1 MSEDFINIS
10 RSLDT
15 LTLAQV
21 AEKINV
27 KDIET
32 AKKWLQEKRIK
43 IHRFLN
49 NSFVYQIEVDSQID
63 KPFVQQ
69 LRNKYPDK
77 WKDRYRDV
85 VKDLSVYNLTITL
98 LEDDISPIPRVKSSR
113 INKKDEERYKKTIRM
128 KKLTL
133 PKNAHKGLKIFCKTC
148 RVDNPRCRHYSRQV
162 YRVRVHIPGNS
173 NSIKTKVLDATN
185 YSSAIIECIDFEK
198 ELKSN

>member
-1 MSEDFINIS
+1 MNMSEDFINIS

-32 AKKWLQEKRIK
+32 AKKLLQEKRIK

-113 INKKDEERYKKTIRM
+113 INKKDEERYN
-128 KKLTL
+128 KLL
-133 PKNAHKGLKIFCKTC
+133 G
-148 RVDNPRCRHYSRQV
+148 
-162 YRVRVHIPGNS
+162 
-173 NSIKTKVLDATN
+173 
-185 YSSAIIECIDFEK
+185 
-198 ELKSN
+198 

>member
-1 MSEDFINIS
+1 MPEDFINIS

-32 AKKWLQEKRIK
+32 AKKWLQEMRIK

-98 LEDDISPIPRVKSSR
+98 LEDEISPIPRVKSSR
-113 INKKDEERYKKTIRM
+113 INKKDEERYN
-128 KKLTL
+128 KLL
-133 PKNAHKGLKIFCKTC
+133 G
-148 RVDNPRCRHYSRQV
+148 
-162 YRVRVHIPGNS
+162 
-173 NSIKTKVLDATN
+173 
-185 YSSAIIECIDFEK
+185 
-198 ELKSN
+198 

>member
-15 LTLAQV
+15 LTLPQV

-43 IHRFLN
+43 IHKFTKTP
-49 NSFVYQIEVDSQID
+49 FVYQIEVDSHID
-63 KPFVQQ
+63 KPYVQQ
-69 LRNKYPDK
+69 LRNRYPDK

-98 LEDDISPIPRVKSSR
+98 LEDEISPVPAARSIR
-113 INKKDEERYKKTIRM
+113 INKKDQKRYKD
-128 KKLTL
+128 LL
-133 PKNAHKGLKIFCKTC
+133 
-148 RVDNPRCRHYSRQV
+148 
-162 YRVRVHIPGNS
+162 
-173 NSIKTKVLDATN
+173 
-185 YSSAIIECIDFEK
+185 E
-198 ELKSN
+198 

>member
-15 LTLAQV
+15 LTLPQV

-43 IHRFLN
+43 IHKFTKTP
-49 NSFVYQIEVDSQID
+49 FVYQIEVDSHID
-63 KPFVQQ
+63 KPYVQQ
-69 LRNKYPDK
+69 LRNRYPDK

-98 LEDDISPIPRVKSSR
+98 LEDEISPVPAARSIR
-113 INKKDEERYKKTIRM
+113 INKKDEERYKK
-128 KKLTL
+128 LL
-133 PKNAHKGLKIFCKTC
+133 G
-148 RVDNPRCRHYSRQV
+148 
-162 YRVRVHIPGNS
+162 
-173 NSIKTKVLDATN
+173 
-185 YSSAIIECIDFEK
+185 
-198 ELKSN
+198 

>member
-15 LTLAQV
+15 LTLSQV

-27 KDIET
+27 KDIES
-32 AKKWLQEKRIK
+32 AKKWLQEKNIK

-49 NSFVYQIEVDSQID
+49 NSFVYQIEVDSEID

-85 VKDLSVYNLTITL
+85 VKDLSVYNLTVTL
-98 LEDDISPIPRVKSSR
+98 LDDEISPIPRVKFSK
-113 INKKDEERYKKTIRM
+113 IDKKDQERYKR
-128 KKLTL
+128 LL
-133 PKNAHKGLKIFCKTC
+133 G
-148 RVDNPRCRHYSRQV
+148 
-162 YRVRVHIPGNS
+162 
-173 NSIKTKVLDATN
+173 
-185 YSSAIIECIDFEK
+185 
-198 ELKSN
+198 

>member
-15 LTLAQV
+15 MTLAQV

-27 KDIET
+27 KDIES
-32 AKKWLQEKRIK
+32 AKKWLQEKNIK

-49 NSFVYQIEVDSQID
+49 NSFVYQIEVDSEID

-85 VKDLSVYNLTITL
+85 VKDLSVYNLTVTL
-98 LEDDISPIPRVKSSR
+98 LEDEISPIPRVKFSK
-113 INKKDEERYKKTIRM
+113 IDKKDQERYK
-128 KKLTL
+128 
-133 PKNAHKGLKIFCKTC
+133 
-148 RVDNPRCRHYSRQV
+148 
-162 YRVRVHIPGNS
+162 
-173 NSIKTKVLDATN
+173 
-185 YSSAIIECIDFEK
+185 
-198 ELKSN
+198 